1 MPGIDKY
8 ELITLLEKVK
18 DNELIL
24 PDFQREYVWI
34 EEEKVESF
42 IASILAQIPIG
53 NIITFKQNS
62 NVFAN
67 KVIGFDE
74 SYTFDSVRKVD
85 FLLDGQQRLTTLAMC
100 FSDRIFNRVVRNEA
114 PAKKLLRSNM
124 KRRYFI
130 ILPKFNS
137 YEYEKDFFG
146 ALNFIFKYDNPKKV
160 TFCSDE
166 IIDYID
172 MKTFNFGNDPK
183 KTWWMAQDLDKFD
196 ATERLE
202 YVEAAVNDSL
212 IPLYLLVDK
221 VELLER
227 IVNLYS
233 RKRYEYLTD
242 LYDYENYEGLMDFVK
257 GTPLETLINS
267 HKTPQEN
274 IDDFKA
280 ELDDL
285 RATWVSKFMDY
296 LKACMNLS
304 LHIVEVN
311 DEGAARAIN
320 IYEALN
326 KGGAKLTTFDLVIA
340 KAASK
345 KAPDNEDI
353 TYFQRIKR
361 VLNEHKNNELMVILN
376 NNEDE
381 SDWNSAEF
389 LLSINKDR
397 ISPIIINQFLNL
409 LCIISKFNNNGLPKD
424 SIESLTSN
432 YCKEKMQLELT
443 AEEIWSYSDISIKC
457 ICEALCIMQYRMGIY
472 NISQINYNFTLLPIA
487 YACFLMNKKNVDT
500 YQKSKLINRIVAWYW
515 WAIFTGE
522 YFSDQ
527 SVRVIEHIKLLHDW
541 IWKDIKPKKFMNDKI
556 DTTLNSV
563 LNIQKYND
571 FSSLIFEDDISPK
584 KAVKETLMQY
594 VLSLNPCDF
603 IKNDDGSVKTLKA
616 SIKGADFQAHH
627 MIPLGSVTTIK
638 ESTKQIRSKANSEL
652 PINSPLNMALISKE
666 ANLAISSRSIID
678 YFDYLPTELVGNY
691 FLSEEFKNFRFN
703 INDEASK
710 DKLKALL
717 KNRYSNIKASII
729 TTIKNNL

>member
-1 MPGIDKY
+1 MPGIDKH
-8 ELITLLEKVK
+8 ELITLLDKVK

-34 EEEKVESF
+34 EEEKVEGF

-74 SYTFDSVRKVD
+74 SYSFDSVRKVD

-100 FSDRIFNRVVRNEA
+100 FSDRIFNRVVREEVS
-114 PAKKLLRSNM
+114 AKKLLRTNM

-130 ILPKFNS
+130 KLPKVNS
-137 YEYEKDFFG
+137 EEYEKDFFG
-146 ALNFIFKYDNPKKV
+146 ALDFNFKYNNPKKV

-172 MKTFNFGNDPK
+172 MKTFNFGSDPN

-196 ATERLE
+196 ATKRLA
-202 YVEAAVNDSL
+202 YAEAAVSDSL
-212 IPLYLLVDK
+212 IPLYLLVDNVK
-221 VELLER
+221 ILEK

-233 RKRYEYLTD
+233 EKRYSYLTN
-242 LYDYENYEGLMDFVK
+242 LYDFENYTGLMEFVK
-257 GTPLETLINS
+257 DTPLERSINAS
-267 HKTPQEN
+267 KTPEEN
-274 IDDFKA
+274 INNFKT
-280 ELDDL
+280 ELKDL
-285 RATWVSKFMDY
+285 RAEWVSKFMDY

-345 KAPDNEDI
+345 KAPDNEDL

-361 VLNEHKNNELMVILN
+361 VLNEYKNSELMEILSDN
-376 NNEDE
+376 PDT
-381 SDWNSAEF
+381 DWNSAEYLF
-389 LLSINKDR
+389 SINKDR

-424 SIESLTSN
+424 NIDKLTSN
-432 YCKEKMQLELT
+432 YCKEKMQLALT
-443 AEEIWSYSDISIKC
+443 AEEIWDYSDISIKC
-457 ICEALCIMQYRMGIY
+457 ICEALCIMQYKMGIY

-487 YACFLMNKKNVDT
+487 YACFLMNKKSVSPLT
-500 YQKSKLINRIVAWYW
+500 KSKLINRIVAWYW

-522 YFSDQ
+522 YSSDQ
-527 SVRVIEHIKLLHDW
+527 SVRVIEHIKLLHEW
-541 IWKDIKPKKFMNDKI
+541 IWNNIKPKKFEDDKI
-556 DTTLNSV
+556 DTTLASV

-571 FSSLIFEDDISPK
+571 YNSLIFEGDISPK

-603 IKNDDGSVKTLKA
+603 IKSDDGSVKTLKA
-616 SIKGADFQAHH
+616 FKKGADFNAHH
-627 MIPLGSVTTIK
+627 MIPLGTVTSIK
-638 ESTKQIRSKANSEL
+638 ESTKQIRNKANAEL

-666 ANLAISSRSIID
+666 ANLAISSRSIQD
-678 YFDYLPTELVGNY
+678 YFDYLPNELVGNY
-691 FLSEEFKNFRFN
+691 FLSEEFKNFKFN
-703 INDEASK
+703 HADENSK
-710 DKLKALL
+710 SKLKNLL
-717 KNRYSNIKASII
+717 FGRYSSIKSSII
-729 TTIKNNL
+729 TTIKNNI